1 MSKRG
6 IVMVNTGDGKGK
18 STAAFGL
25 ALRAVGHEKKV
36 MIVQFMK
43 GNDQYGEVQAVRKY
57 LPMIRLEQTGTEN
70 FVDKYNPEEIDVEE
84 AQRGVALGL
93 EAVKSGN
100 YDLVILDEINVAMD
114 FDLVSVEKVLAL
126 IESKAE
132 KTDLLLTGRYAP
144 QSIRE
149 VADMITEMGEI
160 KHHFYAGFPA
170 KPGIEY

>member
-1 MSKRG
+1 MNKRG

-25 ALRAVGHEKKV
+25 ALRAVGHNKKV

-84 AQRGVALGL
+84 AQRGFALGL
-93 EAVKSGN
+93 EAVKSGD

-149 VADMITEMGEI
+149 VADMVTEMGEI

>member
-1 MSKRG
+1 MNKRG

-70 FVDKYNPEEIDVEE
+70 FVDKYNLEEIDIKE

-149 VADMITEMGEI
+149 VADMVTEMGEI

>member
-1 MSKRG
+1 MNKRG

-25 ALRAVGHEKKV
+25 ALRAVGHDKKV

-93 EAVKSGN
+93 EAVKSGD

-149 VADMITEMGEI
+149 VADMVTEMGEI

>member
-1 MSKRG
+1 MNKRG

-93 EAVKSGN
+93 EAVKSGD

-149 VADMITEMGEI
+149 VADMVTEMGEI

>member
-1 MSKRG
+1 MNKRG

-25 ALRAVGHEKKV
+25 ALRAVGHDKKV

-84 AQRGVALGL
+84 AQRGFALGL
-93 EAVKSGN
+93 EAVKSGD

-149 VADMITEMGEI
+149 VADMVTEMGEI

>member
-6 IVMVNTGDGKGK
+6 IVMINTGDGKGK

-25 ALRAVGHEKKV
+25 ALRAAGHDKKV
-36 MIVQFMK
+36 IIIQFMK
-43 GNDQYGEVQAVRKY
+43 GNTEYGEVQAVRKY

-70 FVDKYNPEEIDVEE
+70 FVDKYNPEEIDIEE
-84 AQRGVALGL
+84 AQRGYALGL
-93 EAVKSGN
+93 EAVKSGE

-114 FDLVSVEKVLAL
+114 FDLISVEKVLAL

-132 KTDLLLTGRYAP
+132 KTDLMLTGRYAS
-144 QSIRE
+144 QSIKD
-149 VADMITEMGEI
+149 VADMVTEMGEV

>member
-1 MSKRG
+1 MNKRG

-25 ALRAVGHEKKV
+25 ALRAVGHDKKV

-93 EAVKSGN
+93 EAVKSGD